1 MWLTAADAPAP
12 DSQTAII
19 LAVIGLLTA
28 VLVAV
33 ATGVFTLL
41 SARAN
46 RTEPAPPSSTSNA
59 SADLV
64 FRDYVVGELAVNR
77 KRDDDNDE
85 RDDLQDHEL
94 RDQREVLDEHHQR
107 LLRLEQDRGWLQ

>member
-1 MWLTAADAPAP
+1 LWLTAADAPAP

-19 LAVIGLLTA
+19 LGVIGLLTA

-33 ATGVFTLL
+33 VTGVFMLL

-46 RTEPAPPSSTSNA
+46 RTEPAPPASTPNA
-59 SADLV
+59 SADLA